1 MKRLEDNKIIKDQ
14 LLRRALDSPY
24 VATEVLGK
32 NSTVIFGNEL
42 KYVTFA
48 RLLATY
54 YKEHSEPITAD
65 VLKLGLVK
73 RVNTL
78 IRTKRLE
85 EDSKLD
91 YLNFQDEL
99 FNMSVDTSEK
109 MSSNLN
115 GYVRNALAV
124 EEVKKSAAKY
134 DESGDF
140 DLVKNLRDS
149 MSNIEGLDIA
159 GGGNKVLDVLK
170 DTDLDIKEL
179 ETLGADKIPM
189 GLKPFDEALKGGM
202 SRGEL
207 GLIAASSGKGKT
219 TVLSNVASKYVL
231 GGYNVL
237 YISLEELK
245 SRQLIR
251 FAQLLLGMTPKELFT
266 DDGKVLPSALARIK
280 TSFTNGGN
288 SGQLGKLFLYK
299 STPGTE
305 TVDSIRQT
313 VSSIEHQQGKL
324 DILIIDY
331 PDLMVNKS
339 KYDNISDSQG
349 ELYEGIRKLAQDMGV
364 VCWVASQLNRGSY
377 DENIQS
383 AKSLQGSIRKIN
395 AVEFCATVNRSKE
408 EYENGF
414 TRLYIDKLRN
424 RYDYSEDFLY
434 FKSNRMNLRMS
445 DENENE
451 RQQHLALVEEVSE
464 SRKQNFRKEY
474 DNSKQKN
481 NDAQRVEELNK
492 KLGGGF

>member
-1 MKRLEDNKIIKDQ
+1 MEDNKIIKDQ

-48 RLLATY
+48 RLLAIY

-140 DLVKNLRDS
+140 DLVASLRDS
-149 MSNIEGLDIA
+149 MDTIDGLDVA

-189 GLKPFDEALKGGM
+189 GLKPFDEALKGGL
-202 SRGEL
+202 SRGEVAM
-207 GLIAASSGKGKT
+207 IAAESGAGKT
-219 TVLSNVASKYVL
+219 TTLSNIASKYVY
-231 GGYNVL
+231 GRHNVL
-237 YISLEELK
+237 YVSLEELK

-266 DDGKVLPSALARIK
+266 DDGKVLPSALAKIK

-288 SGQLGKLFLYK
+288 SKQLGKLFLYK

-313 VSSIEHQQGKL
+313 VSSLEHKNGKIDVL
-324 DILIIDY
+324 ILDY

-339 KYDNISDSQG
+339 KYDNISEAGGQ
-349 ELYEGIRKLAQDMGV
+349 LYQDIRKLAQDMGV
-364 VCWVASQLNRGSY
+364 VCWTATQLNRGSL
-377 DENIQS
+377 S
-383 AKSLQGSIRKIN
+383 AETKSMANVEGSMKKLN
-395 AVEFCATVNRSKE
+395 VLEFCATVNRNKE

-445 DENENE
+445 AENENE
-451 RQQHLALVEEVSE
+451 RQQHLAIVEETIE
-464 SRKQNFRKEY
+464 SRKQSFRKEY